1 MKITIT
7 ETDKDGFERSHSF
20 VLPTED
26 AEELKETAE
35 AQGVDLAE
43 LLYLKAMDRDHVG
56 GVNGY

>member
-56 GVNGY
+56 E